1 MTRLVQHGECSINL
15 EEIDL
20 NRILTSHVGS
30 LPRSQEVVDFI
41 FARENNEK
49 YNEKSFDECMQ
60 RNVLST
66 VEKQKN
72 SGIDIVSDGETSKI
86 SYATYVKDRYTGFSG
101 DSPRNAP
108 EDLKLF
114 PGFLQRLADEG
125 GTPQYARPM
134 CTGEVKSKGQG
145 ELQKD
150 ISNLKNAMKAS
161 GVERGFMNAAS
172 PGVISLFL
180 QNDFYATRDAYLAA
194 LADAMR
200 DEYETI
206 VESGLDLQLDCPD
219 LALSRHMLFSDLTDS
234 EFIKIAESH
243 MEALNH
249 ALKNVPSEKVRI
261 HICWGN
267 YEGPHC
273 CDIDMNK
280 VFGTLMKAKAQYT
293 LFETSNPR
301 HAHEWTVFRDRKNEI
316 PDDKILVPGV
326 VDTTTNFI
334 EHPELVAERIN
345 KFVNIVGK
353 ERVIAGSDCGFGTF
367 AGFGA
372 VDPDIAFAKLESLS
386 EGAKLASN
394 Q

>member
-1 MTRLVQHGECSINL
+1 V
-15 EEIDL
+15 
-20 NRILTSHVGS
+20 
-30 LPRSQEVVDFI
+30 
-41 FARENNEK
+41 K
-49 YNEKSFDECMQ
+49 
-60 RNVLST
+60 
-66 VEKQKN
+66 KQKRV
-72 SGIDIVSDGETSKI
+72 GIDIVSDGETSKI

-101 DSPRNAP
+101 DSPRNPP

-114 PGFLQRLADEG
+114 PGFLKRLANEG

-134 CTGEVKSKGQG
+134 CTGEVKSKDQG

-150 ISNLKNAMKAS
+150 IANLTTAMAAN
-161 GVERGFMNAAS
+161 GIQRGFMNAAS

-180 QNDFYATRDAYLAA
+180 KNDHYPTRDAYLAA

-206 VESGLDLQLDCPD
+206 VASGLDLQLDCPD
-219 LALSRHMLFSDLTDS
+219 LALSRHMLFNHLSDS

-243 MEALNH
+243 VEALNH
-249 ALKNVPSEKVRI
+249 ALKNIPEEKVRI

-273 CDIDMNK
+273 CDIDMSK
-280 VFGTLMKAKAQYT
+280 VFSTLMKAKAQFT

-301 HAHEWTVFRDRKNEI
+301 HAHEWKVFRDRKHEI
-316 PDDKILVPGV
+316 PDNKILVPGV
-326 VDTTTNFI
+326 LDTTTNFV
-334 EHPELVAERIN
+334 EHPELVAERIQ
-345 KFVNIVGK
+345 KFVDIVGS

-372 VDPDIAFAKLESLS
+372 VDPDIAFAKLKSLS
-386 EGAKLASN
+386 EGAALVRS
-394 Q
+394 

>member
-1 MTRLVQHGECSINL
+1 MS
-15 EEIDL
+15 
-20 NRILTSHVGS
+20 RILTTHVGS
-30 LPRSQEVVDFI
+30 LPRSQDVVDFI
-41 FARENNEK
+41 FARENNKK
-49 YNEKSFDECMQ
+49 YDTNEFDLCMK
-60 RNVLST
+60 RNVLET
-66 VEKQKN
+66 AEKQRKA
-72 SGIDIVSDGETSKI
+72 GIDIVSDGETSKI
-86 SYATYVKDRYTGFSG
+86 SYATYVKDRYSGFSG
-101 DSPRNAP
+101 DSPRNP
-108 EDLKLF
+108 PGDLKLF
-114 PGFLQRLADEG
+114 PGFLKRLAEDG

-150 ISNLKNAMKAS
+150 ISNLKAAMNHH
-161 GVERGFMNAAS
+161 GIDRGFMNAAS

-180 QNDFYATRDAYLAA
+180 QNDYYSSRDAYLAA

-206 VESGLDLQLDCPD
+206 VASGLDLQLDCPD
-219 LALSRHMLFSDLTDS
+219 LALSRHMLFSDLSDS

-249 ALKNVPSEKVRI
+249 ALINIPEEKVRI

-273 CDIDMNK
+273 CDIDMTT
-280 VFGTLMKAKAQYT
+280 VFATLMKAKARYT

-316 PDDKILVPGV
+316 PDNKILVPGV

-334 EHPELVAERIN
+334 EHPELVAERIG

-353 ERVIAGSDCGFGTF
+353 DRVIAGSDCGFGTF

-372 VDPDIAFAKLESLS
+372 VDPDIAFAKLKTLS
-386 EGAKLASN
+386 EGAEIANKRL
-394 Q
+394 